1 MQVRARLWRLLT
13 LLDAGAQIMGTYR
26 SRLRKVFFF
35 FAAKDSGSHRHM
47 DIREF
52 LFMLKVRAKT
62 SQRTRFALS
71 VAHSPLRTQS
81 LGVADNRN
89 LTLAEAARVVVTC
102 TGFVGDAVRHQ
113 VGLERAA
120 VVCTRYQRLM
130 PMHISAQLDFHMFCD
145 ALARCADVK
154 THDGVMS
161 VASRLDNF
169 LVSDFFQKIRSKTN
183 LANLWL

>member
-1 MQVRARLWRLLT
+1 
-13 LLDAGAQIMGTYR
+13 
-26 SRLRKVFFF
+26 
-35 FAAKDSGSHRHM
+35 
-47 DIREF
+47 
-52 LFMLKVRAKT
+52 MLKVRAKT

-81 LGVADNRN
+81 LGVTDNRN

-102 TGFVGDAVRHQ
+102 TGFVGDAVRH
-113 VGLERAA
+113 
-120 VVCTRYQRLM
+120 
-130 PMHISAQLDFHMFCD
+130 QLDFHMFCD